1 MAILTRAH
9 GDDTDAARLAMA
21 LDELRLGE
29 IVWHELGEDS
39 VRMLAS
45 LPNLGGGAL
54 QHLGVRQSLRH
65 GGLPYLMI
73 PEFNLLR
80 FPQSLEPEEP
90 EEPDESLLLG

>member
-39 VRMLAS
+39 VRMFAS

-54 QHLGVRQSLRH
+54 QHLGVTQSLRH
-65 GGLPYLMI
+65 GDRLTTFLPSRLPI
-73 PEFNLLR
+73 T
-80 FPQSLEPEEP
+80 
-90 EEPDESLLLG
+90 